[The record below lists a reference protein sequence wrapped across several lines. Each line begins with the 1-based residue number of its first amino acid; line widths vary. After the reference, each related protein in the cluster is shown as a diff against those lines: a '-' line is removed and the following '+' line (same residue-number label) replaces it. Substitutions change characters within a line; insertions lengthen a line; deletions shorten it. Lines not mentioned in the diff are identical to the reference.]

1 MIWRRSLK
9 PVLEIGVDPLGGSG
23 IAFWPKIASFYGL
36 DITVVN
42 EVVDPTFGFM
52 PLDKDGKI
60 RMDCSSAYS
69 MANLIKL
76 KDQFDIGIGNDP
88 DFDRHGIVTRSGGL
102 LNPNHYLAVAINYL
116 LQQQTRL
123 GIG

>member
-1 MIWRRSLK
+1 
-9 PVLEIGVDPLGGSG
+9 
-23 IAFWPKIASFYGL
+23 
-36 DITVVN
+36 
-42 EVVDPTFGFM
+42 M

-116 LQQQTRL
+116 LSNRPGCKKLIKNT
-123 GIG
+123 